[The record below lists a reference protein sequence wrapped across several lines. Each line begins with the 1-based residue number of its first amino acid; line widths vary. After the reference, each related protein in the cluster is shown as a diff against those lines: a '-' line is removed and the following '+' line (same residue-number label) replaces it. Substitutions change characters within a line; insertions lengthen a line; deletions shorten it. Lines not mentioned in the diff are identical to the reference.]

1 MVVTGEDAA
10 DVGGIAGRFTGVNIK
25 NCYHTTEYPLIG
37 NGEAEK
43 DEITG
48 KISNCYCM
56 EKNTLPWDGEITK
69 TTKAFTDGEVAYLLD
84 GSGDS
89 RRAELIWGQKIGTD
103 QTRCV

>member
-1 MVVTGEDAA
+1 MPQTLVVLQEDL
-10 DVGGIAGRFTGVNIK
+10 RGVNIK

-56 EKNTLPWDGEITK
+56 EKNTSPWDGEITK
-69 TTKAFTDGEVAYLLD
+69 TDESIHGWR
-84 GSGDS
+84 GCISSGWKW
-89 RRAELIWGQKIGTD
+89 R
-103 QTRCV
+103 

>member
-1 MVVTGEDAA
+1 
-10 DVGGIAGRFTGVNIK
+10 
-25 NCYHTTEYPLIG
+25 
-37 NGEAEK
+37 
-43 DEITG
+43 
-48 KISNCYCM
+48 M

-103 QTRCV
+103 QTPVLGGMTVYQDGSIYSNADGHLWCTTVYMERERYELYGTQDM